1 MGFAMFI
8 VGLVLGVVLVAT
20 VAVFGLLNMEGR
32 FTDNAR
38 LAAREAREVL
48 SGRARRAQLAA
59 VISGPDGQARLRA
72 LQEEVRVM
80 QRLMD
85 KARSEAEAQ
94 TDATRRAR
102 EQVEELRDRLS
113 ERDERL
119 DARDLELTEATAA
132 LREARDQL
140 HDQGTEVSRLRGNI
154 RDLENELGLLQSG
167 VDLAANSS

>member
-1 MGFAMFI
+1 MFI
-8 VGLVLGVVLVAT
+8 VGLLLGVILVLT

-32 FTDNAR
+32 FMDNAR

-85 KARSEAEAQ
+85 KAQSEAEAQ
-94 TDATRRAR
+94 TDATQRAR
-102 EQVEELRDRLS
+102 EQVEELRARLA

-119 DARDLELTEATAA
+119 DARDLELTEANAA
-132 LREARDQL
+132 LREARDKL
-140 HDQGTEVSRLRGNI
+140 HEQGVENSRLRGHV
-154 RDLENELGLLQSG
+154 RDLETELSVLQSG
-167 VDLAANSS
+167 VDLAASSS